1 MSSKEKK
8 LQVKFLYEMKIENEI
23 IWGNYAMLTWG
34 NDMSD
39 IEEPMK
45 QEKWSVLGVNL
56 FGLLLAQDCQHDL
69 IWGRTEI

>member
-1 MSSKEKK
+1 
-8 LQVKFLYEMKIENEI
+8 MKIENEI

-39 IEEPMK
+39 IEKQMK
-45 QEKWSVLGVNL
+45 QGNWSVRGVNGV

-69 IWGRTEI
+69 I